1 MDTTDHCLLF
11 VCLFLLHNFTV
22 SALVA
27 FSDDHKRAQR
37 NTVFMKEQAWLEQDV
52 YDGPGCAWSA
62 GDVKQDLGSLQ
73 TQEFQKILF
82 FKSHTKRKMGSS
94 VGRAGGV
101 QL

>member
-62 GDVKQDLGSLQ
+62 GDVKQVSWLPTNSGIS
-73 TQEFQKILF
+73 ENSIFQV
-82 FKSHTKRKMGSS
+82 SHKRKDG
-94 VGRAGGV
+94 
-101 QL
+101 

>member
-1 MDTTDHCLLF
+1 
-11 VCLFLLHNFTV
+11 
-22 SALVA
+22 
-27 FSDDHKRAQR
+27 
-37 NTVFMKEQAWLEQDV
+37 MKEQAWLEQDV

-82 FKSHTKRKMGSS
+82 FKSHTKGKMGNW
-94 VGRAGGV
+94 VAAWGGMGGV

>member
-27 FSDDHKRAQR
+27 FSDDHKRAPR

-62 GDVKQDLGSLQ
+62 GDVKQVPWLPTNLGIS
-73 TQEFQKILF
+73 ENSIFQV
-82 FKSHTKRKMGSS
+82 SHKRKDG
-94 VGRAGGV
+94 
-101 QL
+101 